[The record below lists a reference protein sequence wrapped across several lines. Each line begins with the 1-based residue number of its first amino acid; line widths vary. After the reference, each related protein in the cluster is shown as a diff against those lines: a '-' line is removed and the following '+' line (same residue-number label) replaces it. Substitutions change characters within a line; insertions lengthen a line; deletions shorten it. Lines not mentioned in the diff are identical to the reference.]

1 MFVSI
6 LSRLYLKVKVIA
18 IRDFL
23 CYSSY
28 MSIKT
33 FLVKKMLKSK
43 GVPDEQIDMVME
55 IMDKDPDLF
64 KKIQEEIKAE
74 TKKGMNEQM
83 ASLLIMKKYQSQLQN
98 LLKK

>member
-1 MFVSI
+1 
-6 LSRLYLKVKVIA
+6 
-18 IRDFL
+18 
-23 CYSSY
+23 
-28 MSIKT
+28 
-33 FLVKKMLKSK
+33 MLKSR

>member
-1 MFVSI
+1 
-6 LSRLYLKVKVIA
+6 
-18 IRDFL
+18 
-23 CYSSY
+23 

-33 FLVKKMLKSK
+33 FLVKKMLKSR

>member
-1 MFVSI
+1 
-6 LSRLYLKVKVIA
+6 
-18 IRDFL
+18 
-23 CYSSY
+23 
-28 MSIKT
+28 
-33 FLVKKMLKSK
+33 MLKSK

>member
-1 MFVSI
+1 
-6 LSRLYLKVKVIA
+6 
-18 IRDFL
+18 
-23 CYSSY
+23 

>member
-1 MFVSI
+1 
-6 LSRLYLKVKVIA
+6 
-18 IRDFL
+18 
-23 CYSSY
+23 
-28 MSIKT
+28 
-33 FLVKKMLKSK
+33 MLKAK